1 MRTCCFSLIYE
12 CYKKFLPALRNPQW
26 QSFFIVY
33 WRLFSPWFSLCDI
46 TVLKSYSHATVSLQ
60 KSSGSGFF
68 HPKDFPLNILI
79 QGNFGFAPSGS
90 LNSILEFTRET
101 EPIRVCVCVCIYV
114 YFNIYLSSIYQSS
127 TYLSIYLPM
136 HLSGDLEV
144 LVHRVAG
151 TCKSKIHSPGQQV
164 DTQAGLAAGF
174 R

>member
-1 MRTCCFSLIYE
+1 MD
-12 CYKKFLPALRNPQW
+12 LRD
-26 QSFFIVY
+26 SE
-33 WRLFSPWFSLCDI
+33 
-46 TVLKSYSHATVSLQ
+46 
-60 KSSGSGFF
+60 GSGV
-68 HPKDFPLNILI
+68 
-79 QGNFGFAPSGS
+79 GV
-90 LNSILEFTRET
+90 LEEVSQR
-101 EPIRVCVCVCIYV
+101 ICVCVCIYV